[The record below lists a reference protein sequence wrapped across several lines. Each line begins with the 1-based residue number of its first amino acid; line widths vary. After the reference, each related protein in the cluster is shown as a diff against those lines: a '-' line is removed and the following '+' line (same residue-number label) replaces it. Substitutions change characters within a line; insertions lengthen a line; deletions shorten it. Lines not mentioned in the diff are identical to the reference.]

1 MKWVPIA
8 LLLVSC
14 AAAPA
19 QSVEAG
25 RGKAQTCAAC
35 HGPDG
40 NSSLAAYPVL
50 AGQPATYIAQ
60 QLEDYRSGRRN
71 DGEMTAL
78 AGKLTRQ
85 DVLDLAAYFAA
96 QKPRRTG
103 FDPVPVRVA
112 RGSEKVAEKACAM
125 CHLQGFAG
133 QNEIPRVAGQ
143 NYSYIVKQLR
153 DYREARRTNDAGN
166 MVPVVQDLSDLDIED
181 IAHYLAGLE

>member
-1 MKWVPIA
+1 MKWIPIA
-8 LLLVSC
+8 LLLVFS
-14 AAAPA
+14 AAAAA

-25 RGKAQTCAAC
+25 RNKAQSCVAC

-50 AGQPATYIAQ
+50 AGQPAAYITQ
-60 QLEDYRSGRRN
+60 QLEDYRNGRRK

-78 AGKLTRQ
+78 AAALVQQ
-85 DVLDLAAYFAA
+85 DVLDLAAYFSA

-103 FDPVPVRVA
+103 FDPVPAKAA

-143 NYSYIVKQLR
+143 QYSYIVKQLR

-166 MVPVVQDLSDLDIED
+166 MVPVVQDLSDRDIED
-181 IAHYLAGLE
+181 IAHYLADLE